1 MRRYIIL
8 AAMAAL
14 AASCTIADGNME
26 RKPIDV
32 GKSIAREAASRL
44 DNTNEAICWALAAD
58 EYLST
63 EDESVRSDIYQNIF
77 RCNLTPKINASRD
90 TVSLV
95 VDSGMTYYTYTT
107 DGKLLSEGGKWKAW
121 LDDITIEPKEGG
133 IYEVRSDVD
142 SSEHNATNKY
152 ALDIHNKVMDGYLS
166 YDMSGTV
173 EYVYDKEGGKSL
185 SIEID
190 DKISYTSQLRSNR
203 YGNRAIGFYNGKLN
217 VTYIDIWAGYNDE
230 VTLTYGDKNDGS
242 VVVGYL
248 GDKGSIEI

>member
-1 MRRYIIL
+1 MRRYMIL
-8 AAMAAL
+8 AAMAVL

-32 GKSIAREAASRL
+32 GKSIAREAAKRL
-44 DNTNEAICWALAAD
+44 DYTNEAICWALAAD

-63 EDESVRSDIYQNIF
+63 EDERVQSDIYQNIF
-77 RCNLTPKINASRD
+77 RCNLTPKINQSRD

-95 VDSGMTYYTYTT
+95 SESGMAYYTYTT
-107 DGKLLSEGGKWKAW
+107 DGRLLSEGGKWNTW

-133 IYEVRSDVD
+133 IYEVRSYID
-142 SSEHNATNKY
+142 SSEHDATNKY

-166 YDMSGTV
+166 YDMSGSV

-203 YGNRAIGFYNGKLN
+203 YGNRAIGFYNGKFN

-242 VVVGYL
+242 ATVGYL
-248 GDKGSIEI
+248 GDKSSIEI

>member
-1 MRRYIIL
+1 
-8 AAMAAL
+8 MAAL

-32 GKSIAREAASRL
+32 GKSIAREADMRL
-44 DNTNEAICWALAAD
+44 DSSNNAICWALAAD
-58 EYLST
+58 EYLTT
-63 EDESVRSDIYQNIF
+63 EDESVRNDIYQNIF
-77 RCNLTPKINASRD
+77 RCNLTPTINKTRD
-90 TVSLV
+90 TVSLKV
-95 VDSGMTYYTYTT
+95 ESGLTYYTYVT
-107 DGKLLSEGGKWKAW
+107 DGRLLSEGGKWKAW
-121 LDDITIEPKEGG
+121 YDDITIEPKEGG

-142 SSEHNATNKY
+142 SHEHDATNKY

-173 EYVYDKEGGKSL
+173 EYVYDREGSKSL

-217 VTYIDIWAGYNDE
+217 VTYVDTYAGYNDE
-230 VTLTYGDKNDGS
+230 VTLTYGAKKEDS
-242 VVVGYL
+242 VVVKYM
-248 GDKGSIEI
+248 GDIGSFEK